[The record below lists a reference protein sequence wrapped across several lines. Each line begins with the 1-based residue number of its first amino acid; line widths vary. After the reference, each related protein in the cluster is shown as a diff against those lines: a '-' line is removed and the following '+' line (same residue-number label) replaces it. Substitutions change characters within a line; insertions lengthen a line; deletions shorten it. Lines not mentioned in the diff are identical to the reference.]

1 MSMAAVETEG
11 YMVKG
16 QKQGIKLKMS
26 QKDG

>member
-1 MSMAAVETEG
+1 MNMAAVETES
-11 YMVKG
+11 YMVKS